1 MKFGILLAVRSF
13 KSGGRKSRF
22 SFRQVP
28 ALERLGYDVGRDDVL
43 QNHVSRDNQLMNASR
58 PWRGPR
64 EKSVPLLQMLIEAT
78 TDPGD
83 VVLDCTTSTGKLLS
97 ALWYRPLHLAPSEAA
112 VKPPALCLGA
122 KHSSR
127 GPCLW

>member
-1 MKFGILLAVRSF
+1 VKQPLFFLVLQTMKFGILLAVRSF

-22 SFRQVP
+22 SFREVP

-43 QNHVSRDNQLMNASR
+43 QNHVSRGTQLMNASR

-78 TDPGD
+78 TDPGS
-83 VVLDCTTSTGKLLS
+83 VVLDCTTSTGKLQ
-97 ALWYRPLHLAPSEAA
+97 
-112 VKPPALCLGA
+112 
-122 KHSSR
+122 SST
-127 GPCLW
+127 L